1 MIVNDKTFKS
11 GARGLFENPSMK
23 FQKMWTKAS
32 KLERMGRKA
41 SAQRAWVS
49 ALRHS
54 VKSGN
59 ARSMTVALRG
69 VNETNGFERLGPA
82 TTPSLVKSAPAR
94 ENQALRFETTAG
106 TYTLDRKQVDGFL
119 SAVPVEIVVDSIRQ
133 QIVVEGQVIGME
145 GRDIPLNILTSL
157 IKHEGGPL
165 GMSQLFEEAWGR
177 KYNPA
182 YDANTVYFHIC
193 RLRKIL
199 DQATGGKEVLSKVA
213 DGYQLK
219 PGLRFG
225 LIARAVAPRAER
237 TQDAVVEIVK
247 QRGFIDNRTYCEF
260 TSTSRSTALRELADL
275 VKAGVL
281 ERMGQGRGARYK
293 LAASVAVSRAA

>member
-1 MIVNDKTFKS
+1 MLSNGV
-11 GARGLFENPSMK
+11 FESPTMK

-32 KLERMGRKA
+32 KLERLGRKA
-41 SAQRAWVS
+41 CAERAWIS

-54 VKSGN
+54 VKSGD

-69 VNETNGFERLGPA
+69 VNQTNGFERLGPA
-82 TTPSLVKSAPAR
+82 TTPSLARGSAPR
-94 ENQALRFETTAG
+94 ESKALKFETAG
-106 TYTLDRKQVDGFL
+106 GAYTLDRKQVDGFL
-119 SAVPVEIVVDSIRQ
+119 TAVPVEIVVDSVRQ
-133 QIVVEGQVIGME
+133 QIIIEGQAIGME

-165 GMSQLFEEAWGR
+165 GMAELFEEAWGR

-199 DQATGGKEVLSKVA
+199 DQATGGKEVLTKVA

-225 LIARAVAPRAER
+225 LIQRASTPRPDR
-237 TQDAVVEIVK
+237 SKDAVVEIVK

-260 TSTSRSTALRELADL
+260 TNTSRSTALRELADL

-293 LAASVAVSRAA
+293 LAAGVAATRAA